1 MKKPQLLLRKVV
13 LKAAGKALALFG
25 VIITC
30 DGCFPV
36 AYGPGPPPQPPQYW
50 SDQAPEMTNPL
61 SKNAEKNIEHEQTP
75 KTDAQDGSADRR

>member
-13 LKAAGKALALFG
+13 LKATGKALALFG
-25 VIITC
+25 VIITF

-50 SDQAPEMTNPL
+50 SDQEPEMTNPL
-61 SKNAEKNIEHEQTP
+61 NKNTENNLEYEQTP
-75 KTDAQDGSADRR
+75 DISTQNGIEDRR

>member
-25 VIITC
+25 VIITF

-50 SDQAPEMTNPL
+50 SDQEPEMTNPL
-61 SKNAEKNIEHEQTP
+61 NKNTENNLEYEQTP
-75 KTDAQDGSADRR
+75 DISTQNGIEDRR

>member
-36 AYGPGPPPQPPQYW
+36 AYGPGPLPQPPQYW

-61 SKNAEKNIEHEQTP
+61 NKNTENNLEYEQTP
-75 KTDAQDGSADRR
+75 DISTQDGTEDRR

>member
-13 LKAAGKALALFG
+13 LKAAGKALALCG
-25 VIITC
+25 IILTF

-36 AYGPGPPPQPPQYW
+36 AYGPGPPPQPPEYW
-50 SDQAPEMTNPL
+50 ADQEPELTNPL
-61 SKNAEKNIEHEQTP
+61 NKNTENNLEYEQTP

>member
-25 VIITC
+25 VIITF

-36 AYGPGPPPQPPQYW
+36 AYGPGPSPQ
-50 SDQAPEMTNPL
+50 PEMTNPL

>member
-1 MKKPQLLLRKVV
+1 MKKPQLLLRKAV
-13 LKAAGKALALFG
+13 LLAAGKALALFG

-50 SDQAPEMTNPL
+50 SDQEPEMTNPL
-61 SKNAEKNIEHEQTP
+61 NKNTENNLEYEQTP
-75 KTDAQDGSADRR
+75 DISTQDGSADRR